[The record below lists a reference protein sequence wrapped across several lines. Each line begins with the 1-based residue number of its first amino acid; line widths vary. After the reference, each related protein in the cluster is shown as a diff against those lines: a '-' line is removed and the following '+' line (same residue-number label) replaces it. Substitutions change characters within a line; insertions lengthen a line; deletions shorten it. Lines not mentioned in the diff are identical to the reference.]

1 MHYVVTGKSADG
13 NVVYEGGWQNNRPKP
28 MHAQYRFVEDIF
40 EELDA
45 WSEWYLGRANSG
57 LYFYPPAVPDLETAA
72 VETVRLKHLVEFRGS
87 QDSPVKWIEL
97 RGFTFQHASRT
108 FMVTREPLLRS
119 DWRIYRGGA
128 LFFTGAE
135 DCYVDDCFLDQLG
148 GNCIFVSG
156 YNRRIRISRSHIA
169 RAGANVITFV
179 GESKARRYH
188 CVRYDR
194 ILCIGGLCV
203 ASGL

>member
-1 MHYVVTGKSADG
+1 MHYVITGKSADG
-13 NVVYEGGWQNNRPKP
+13 NVLYEGGWQNNRPKP
-28 MHAQYRFVEDIF
+28 MHAQYRFVENVF

-45 WSEWYLGRANSG
+45 RSEWYLDRANSV
-57 LYFYPPAVPDLETAA
+57 LYFYPPTGLDLENAA

-87 QDSPVKWIEL
+87 QASPVKWIEL

-156 YNRRIRISRSHIA
+156 YNRRIRISPSHIPPPA
-169 RAGANVITFV
+169 PN
-179 GESKARRYH
+179 
-188 CVRYDR
+188 R
-194 ILCIGGLCV
+194 ISLPHHRNPRPTPPHHHTNTL
-203 ASGL
+203 